1 MGMYEGRDINSEV
14 IAMTLK
20 RTLPNDVLLDEVVRL
35 VEAGETVTLMTKG
48 VSMLPF
54 IVGGRD
60 SVVLERPDGLLPG
73 MIVLAYVKGDRY
85 VLHRIVSIDDGQVT
99 LMGDGNIKGVEFCDI
114 EGVKAV
120 AVRIVRPSGEIDC
133 LGRQHL
139 KRADLWKRLL
149 PARRWILAVYK
160 RLFL

>member
-1 MGMYEGRDINSEV
+1 MYEGRDINTEV
-14 IAMTLK
+14 IAMALK
-20 RTLPNDVLLDEVVRL
+20 RTLPNDILLDEVVLL

-60 SVVLERPDGLLPG
+60 SVVLERPDGLFPG

-99 LMGDGNIKGVEFCDI
+99 LMGDGNIRGVESCGI
-114 EGVKAV
+114 EDVKAV
-120 AVRIVRPSGEIDC
+120 AVRILRPSGEIDC
-133 LGRQHL
+133 LGQRHL
-139 KRADLWKRLL
+139 KRAAMWKRLL